1 MWIAQLKFKF
11 KLWVAVTPAAL
22 LLPMLQTYPAVA
34 QSYPTKPVRMI
45 LGLGG
50 GAEIAARLVAQHA
63 GAALGQPIVVVPQ
76 SAAGGSL
83 AASTVATSAPDG
95 HTILYAAVQSQVYH
109 TLLTKTTPYDPIK
122 DFTAIVRVGDA
133 VLCIAVHP
141 DTPYRTFKEFIDAA
155 RRSPGKIAYSSSGI
169 GTVQH
174 LSGELIKQVAKV
186 DLLHVPFKGGV
197 QQTVSLMN
205 GEVPVSFTILA
216 TIMPQINA
224 GKVRILAIN
233 NAKRFPG
240 MPNVPTVAEEMPG
253 YELPPGWMA
262 MFGPAGLPE
271 LIVRRLNAET
281 IRALSLPEVREKLD
295 QVAINIGTS
304 TPEEM
309 SAFVKRDFER
319 AAALLNS
326 LGIRPE

>member
-1 MWIAQLKFKF
+1 MHLHRRGP
-11 KLWVAVTPAAL
+11 PAYSVCSILAL
-22 LLPMLQTYPAVA
+22 LVSLVNAAAAQPYPA
-34 QSYPTKPVRMI
+34 KPVRMI

-50 GAEIAARLVAQHA
+50 GAEIAARLIAQHA
-63 GAALGQPIVVVPQ
+63 GAALGQPIVVVSQ

-95 HTILYAAVQSQVYH
+95 YTILYAAVQSQVYH

-122 DFTAIVRVGDA
+122 DFTPIVRVGDA

-141 DTPYRTFKEFIDAA
+141 DAPYKTFREFIDAA
-155 RRSPGKIAYSSSGI
+155 RRNPGKIAYSSSGI

-186 DLLHVPFKGGV
+186 DLLHVPFKGGA
-197 QQTVSLMN
+197 QQTISLMN

-216 TIMPQINA
+216 TVMSQINS
-224 GKVRILAIN
+224 GKVRIIAIN
-233 NAKRFPG
+233 SAKRYPG
-240 MPNVPTVAEEMPG
+240 MPNVPTVAEEVPG

-262 MFGPAGLPE
+262 MFGPAGLPDA
-271 LIVRRLNAET
+271 IVRRLNAET
-281 IRALSLPEVREKLD
+281 VRALNLPEVREKMD
-295 QVAINIGTS
+295 QAALNIGTS

-309 SAFVKRDFER
+309 SAFVKRDFAR
-319 AAALLNS
+319 AAELLKS